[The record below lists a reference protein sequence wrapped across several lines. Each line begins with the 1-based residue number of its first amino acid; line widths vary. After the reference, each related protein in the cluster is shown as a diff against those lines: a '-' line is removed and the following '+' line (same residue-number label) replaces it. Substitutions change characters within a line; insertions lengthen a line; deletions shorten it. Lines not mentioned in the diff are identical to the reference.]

1 MHPGSGPSDRDNDV
15 YFPPIREHL
24 LGAGIAV
31 CSFDKRGV
39 GGSTGCWQEA
49 AIEAQ
54 AEDVLAAVE
63 TLLADDVVG
72 APIGFF
78 GHSQGG
84 WVVVEAA
91 SRSSDVAFVVSNS
104 GPGVSPGEQERYS
117 TQMRLERDGASAR
130 EVVDG
135 LRSYDAL
142 LEMLRDGVPLEAVRD
157 RLDASGLSVP
167 GDFDLAEEADWGL
180 MRALVDYDPRPALE
194 RIEVPVL
201 ALFGGDDAI
210 VPVEPSIAVYRDAV
224 RPELLTTVVFPGA
237 DHRVQ
242 AGDPPR
248 LADGYLDALAAF
260 IGLRS
265 CECVCHSY
273 ARGRLAQPVEHLLY
287 TQGVAGSSPAPPISQ
302 QAPVRVRLNY
312 AMRFVRSVL
321 DVRLRA
327 VTFWSGGVVARLAP
341 VCAPPR
347 LGGRRTQ
354 AAPRGQPL
362 GRAQLR
368 VERSLICERLLGE

>member
-1 MHPGSGPSDRDNDV
+1 LWVPKETPIATVLMHPGSGPSDRDNDV
-15 YFPPIREHL
+15 YFPPTREHL

-39 GGSTGCWQEA
+39 GGSTGRWQEA

-54 AEDVLAAVE
+54 AQDVLAAVE

-72 APIGFF
+72 APIGLF

-117 TQMRLERDGASAR
+117 TQMRLQRDGASAR
-130 EVVDG
+130 LVVDG

-157 RLDASGLSVP
+157 RLDAFGLSVP
-167 GDFDLAEEADWGL
+167 GDLDLAEEADWGL

-194 RIEVPVL
+194 QIEVPVL

-242 AGDPPR
+242 VGDPPR

-260 IGLRS
+260 VG
-265 CECVCHSY
+265 
-273 ARGRLAQPVEHLLY
+273 A
-287 TQGVAGSSPAPPISQ
+287 
-302 QAPVRVRLNY
+302 
-312 AMRFVRSVL
+312 
-321 DVRLRA
+321 A
-327 VTFWSGGVVARLAP
+327 VS
-341 VCAPPR
+341 
-347 LGGRRTQ
+347 
-354 AAPRGQPL
+354 
-362 GRAQLR
+362 
-368 VERSLICERLLGE
+368 